1 MVDLIA
7 ENDEDM
13 RELLDFL
20 HGEFPSDPMRSFIRT
35 NGPLLTGYLVHRI
48 G

>member
-20 HGEFPSDPMRSFIRT
+20 HGECPIF
-35 NGPLLTGYLVHRI
+35 TGHVEHRI